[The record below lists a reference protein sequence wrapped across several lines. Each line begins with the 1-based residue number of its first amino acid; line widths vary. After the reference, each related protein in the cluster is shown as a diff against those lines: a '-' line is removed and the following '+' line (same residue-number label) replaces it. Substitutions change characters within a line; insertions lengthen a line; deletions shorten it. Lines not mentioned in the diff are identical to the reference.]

1 MSEKSSSPVS
11 EAMSLIWAKSS
22 PMHPLYCHLI
32 DVGWVSHELL
42 NSSAFE
48 SVVPIFA
55 RASGIEELQAVM
67 WLSYFSA
74 MHDIGK
80 CDSRFQLYGPDSLA
94 ACVSGLGL
102 PRAPSPCPK
111 GFNHS
116 ALSASW
122 MIDYL
127 KDELGWHRKEAA
139 TVSVCLRG
147 HHGDLRA
154 EGPVCEPDFVREAW
168 EPLRR
173 ETELAVRS
181 VFHPDLRAPAF
192 DDHSVVGIILLG
204 ILTWSDWVA
213 SNSEIFLI
221 PEASSDL
228 EAYAKLSLSRARAAV
243 RKLGFHIPEPV
254 RFGPFFADVWPKLK
268 EPWPIQT
275 EIERLHNSGVLSQPG
290 LVIIEAPMGEGK
302 TEAALYLALQWIR
315 SGNAGG
321 LYVALPTTATS
332 NQMYRRV
339 NELLQSLGLVRE
351 QGVKL
356 VHGMSWLIDDETAEG
371 RPKLENVPKG
381 EADHA
386 AAWFRPRK
394 RALLAS
400 YGVGTVD
407 QAMGGV
413 LHVKHSY
420 LKLFGLAGKVLIVDE
435 IHAYDAYMSEIIE
448 RLLCWCGAIGIPVVL
463 LSATLPSAKRFS
475 LIQSYGAHAPPS
487 KTDTNA
493 PYPLITYVSRDGVC
507 TEHAVPKSSR
517 SSNPELIKHWGALE
531 QPKNTADLVLSRLED
546 GGCFCIIANTVGF
559 AQKIYDELKRGL
571 EGRNDC
577 ELDLFHARFPAWRRQ
592 EIEDKVTSMF
602 GKGSLLS
609 RGDPSWTERPDC
621 AILVA
626 TQVVEQSLDLDFDE
640 MFTEIAPADLLL
652 QRIGRLHRHERFCRP
667 TGLRARCH
675 LLLPD
680 AADALE
686 FGASRYVY
694 HPFLLLKTLSVLIS
708 RDSVFLPDDIRP
720 LVELVYDGLCCLH
733 CPVSRVDA
741 ERVHDLWQE
750 LEKRLRLEP
759 CKADRYLV
767 PHPSKDDFM
776 LARIATGSFDTDEG
790 DAQSYFGPRTRDGDE
805 SHQLLVLEGDD
816 FAEEMMAGSA
826 PARDVL
832 KEIVK
837 HGVDVPKWW
846 LQGVSAAE
854 DYVEIAKAPEWL
866 PGMWVLRTRD
876 GVWRGLNARGDEFA
890 IANDNERGLI
900 RTEGR

>member
-1 MSEKSSSPVS
+1 MSEKRSLPIS
-11 EAMSLIWAKSS
+11 EAMSLIWAKSN
-22 PMHPLYCHLI
+22 PLHPLYCHLI

-48 SVVPIFA
+48 SVVPRFA
-55 RASGIEELQAVM
+55 LASGVEESQVVM

-80 CDSRFQLYGPDSLA
+80 CDSRFQLYGPDNLA
-94 ACVSGLGL
+94 VCVCGLGL
-102 PRAPSPCPK
+102 PRAPHLQK
-111 GFNHS
+111 FYHNAMS
-116 ALSASW
+116 ALW

-127 KDELGWHRKEAA
+127 KDELGWPRKEAA
-139 TVSVCLRG
+139 TVSACLRG
-147 HHGDLRA
+147 HHGDLKA
-154 EGPVCEPDFVREAW
+154 EGPECEPDFVKEMW

-173 ETELAVRS
+173 EVELAVRS
-181 VFHPDLRAPAF
+181 VFHPELRAPAF
-192 DDHSVVGIILLG
+192 ADHSVVGTILLG

-213 SNSEIFLI
+213 SNSEIFPI
-221 PEASSDL
+221 ADASSDL
-228 EAYAKLSLSRARAAV
+228 ETYAELSLGRARTAV
-243 RKLGFHIPEPV
+243 RKLGFCTPEPV
-254 RFGPFFADVWPKLK
+254 RFGRFFTDVWPKFN

-275 EIERLHNSGVLSQPG
+275 EIECLYNGGVLSRPG

-315 SGNAGG
+315 SGDAGG
-321 LYVALPTTATS
+321 LYMALPTTATS

-339 NELLQSLGLVRE
+339 NELLQSLGLVHE

-356 VHGMSWLIDDETAEG
+356 VHGMAWLVDGETAEG
-371 RPKLENVPKG
+371 RPKLENVPEG

-386 AAWFRPRK
+386 ADWFRPSK
-394 RALLAS
+394 RALLAT

-413 LHVKHSY
+413 LHVRHSY

-448 RLLCWCGAIGIPVVL
+448 RLLSWCGAIGIPVVL

-475 LIQSYGAHAPPS
+475 LIQSYGAHAPSP
-487 KTDTNA
+487 KTQDANA

-517 SSNPELIKHWGALE
+517 SSNPELIKHWEVLE
-531 QPKNTADLVLSRLED
+531 QPKKTADLVLSRLEN
-546 GGCFCIIANTVGF
+546 GGCFCVIANTVNS
-559 AQKIYDELKRGL
+559 AQKIYDELKREL
-571 EGRNDC
+571 EGHNDC

-592 EIEDKVTSMF
+592 EIEDKATSMF

-609 RGDPSWTERPDC
+609 RGDPGWTERPDC

-640 MFTEIAPADLLL
+640 MFTEIAPVDLLL
-652 QRIGRLHRHERFCRP
+652 QRIGRLHRHKRPCRP
-667 TGLRARCH
+667 TGSRARCH
-675 LLLPD
+675 VLLPD
-680 AADALE
+680 AADACQ

-694 HPFLLLKTLSVLIS
+694 HPFLLLKTLSVLIG
-708 RDSVFLPDDIRP
+708 RDTIFLPDDIRP
-720 LVELVYDGLCCLH
+720 LVELVYDGSDSLH
-733 CPVSRVDA
+733 CPALGVDA
-741 ERVHDLWQE
+741 ERVHDLWQD
-750 LEKRLRLEP
+750 LEERLSQEP
-759 CKADRYLV
+759 CKADRYLI
-767 PHPSKDDFM
+767 PHPSQDDFM
-776 LARIATGSFDTDEG
+776 LARIATGSFDTDDG
-790 DAQSYFGPRTRDGDE
+790 DVQSYFAVRTRNGDE
-805 SHQLLVLEGDD
+805 TRRLLVLEGDD
-816 FAEEMMAGSA
+816 FAEEMMASSA

-832 KEIVK
+832 KEIAK

-846 LQGVSAAE
+846 LQGVSAVA
-854 DYVEIAKAPEWL
+854 DYAEIAKAPAWL
-866 PGMWVLRTRD
+866 PGMWVLRTRC

-890 IANDNERGLI
+890 IANDNERGLS
-900 RTEGR
+900 RTEWR

>member
-1 MSEKSSSPVS
+1 MSKKGNYPVS
-11 EAMSLIWAKSS
+11 DAMSLIWAKSS
-22 PMHPLYCHLI
+22 PMHSLYCHLI

-42 NSSAFE
+42 NSSALE
-48 SVVPIFA
+48 SVVPRFA
-55 RASGIEELQAVM
+55 RASGIEELRAVM

-102 PRAPSPCPK
+102 PRAPRPR
-111 GFNHS
+111 GFRHS

-127 KDELGWHRKEAA
+127 KDELGWPRKEAA
-139 TVSVCLRG
+139 TVSACLRG
-147 HHGDLRA
+147 HHGDLRV
-154 EGPVCEPDFVREAW
+154 EGPECEPDFVKEAW

-181 VFHPDLRAPAF
+181 VFDPDLRAPAF
-192 DDHSVVGIILLG
+192 DDHSVVGTILLG

-213 SNSEIFLI
+213 SNSEVFLI
-221 PEASSDL
+221 PESRSDL
-228 EAYAKLSLSRARAAV
+228 EAYAELSLSRARAAV

-254 RFGPFFADVWPKLK
+254 TFGPFFTDVWPKLK

-275 EIERLHNSGVLSQPG
+275 EIERLHNSGALSQPG

-302 TEAALYLALQWIR
+302 TEAALYLALQWTR
-315 SGNAGG
+315 SGEAGG
-321 LYVALPTTATS
+321 LYMALPTTATS

-339 NELLQSLGLVRE
+339 NELLQSLGLVHE
-351 QGVKL
+351 QRVKL
-356 VHGMSWLIDDETAEG
+356 VHGMAWLVDEKTPED

-386 AAWFRPRK
+386 ADWFRPSK

-407 QAMGGV
+407 QAMGSV
-413 LHVKHSY
+413 LHVKHSH
-420 LKLFGLAGKVLIVDE
+420 LKLLGLAGKVLIVDE

-448 RLLCWCGAIGIPVVL
+448 RLLSWCGAIGIPVAL

-475 LIQSYGAHAPPS
+475 LIQSYGAHALPS

-507 TEHAVPKSSR
+507 TEHTVPKSSR

-531 QPKNTADLVLSRLED
+531 QPKKTADLVLSRLED
-546 GGCFCIIANTVGF
+546 GGCFCIIANTVGS
-559 AQKIYDELKRGL
+559 AQKIYDELKREL

-592 EIEDKVTSMF
+592 ELEDRATSMF

-609 RGDPSWTERPDC
+609 RGDSGWTERPDR

-640 MFTEIAPADLLL
+640 MFTEIAPVDLLL
-652 QRIGRLHRHERFCRP
+652 QRIGRLHRHERSRGP
-667 TGLRARCH
+667 AGSRARCH
-675 LLLPD
+675 VLLPD

-686 FGASRYVY
+686 FGASGHVY
-694 HPFLLLKTLSVLIS
+694 HPFLLLKTLSVLIA
-708 RDSVFLPDDIRP
+708 RDSIFLPDDIRP
-720 LVELVYDGLCCLH
+720 LVELVYDGSDCLH
-733 CPVSRVDA
+733 CPVSGADA
-741 ERVHDLWQE
+741 GRLHDLWLDLQE
-750 LEKRLRLEP
+750 RLTQEP
-759 CKADRYLV
+759 CKADRYLM
-767 PHPSKDDFM
+767 PYPLKDDFM
-776 LARIATGSFDTDEG
+776 LAKIATGSFDTDEG
-790 DAQSYFGPRTRDGDE
+790 DAQSYFSARTRNGDE
-805 SHQLLVLEGDD
+805 SRRLLVLESDD
-816 FAEEMMAGSA
+816 FSEEMMAGGA

-832 KEIVK
+832 KEILK
-837 HGVDVPKWW
+837 HSVDVPKWW
-846 LQGVSAAE
+846 LQGASAAA
-854 DYVEIAKAPEWL
+854 DYAEIANAPAWL
-866 PGMWVLRTRD
+866 PGMWILRTRD
-876 GVWRGLNARGDEFA
+876 GVWRGLNAKGDEFA
-890 IANDNERGLI
+890 VANDNDRGLT